1 MRNSGAA
8 MRKVHGL
15 AAAEKQVQEGCTP
28 PLHAGVRYAAGRRG
42 GEGILSRGGEF
53 VGAWVKLLQTRAG
66 GGDGGERVSRSVL
79 APYRRPAANQ
89 RQAMP

>member
-1 MRNSGAA
+1 MKVCDFGLLPREMRNSGAA
-8 MRKVHGL
+8 MRKLHGL

-66 GGDGGERVSRSVL
+66 GGDGGKGSAGL
-79 APYRRPAANQ
+79 F
-89 RQAMP
+89 